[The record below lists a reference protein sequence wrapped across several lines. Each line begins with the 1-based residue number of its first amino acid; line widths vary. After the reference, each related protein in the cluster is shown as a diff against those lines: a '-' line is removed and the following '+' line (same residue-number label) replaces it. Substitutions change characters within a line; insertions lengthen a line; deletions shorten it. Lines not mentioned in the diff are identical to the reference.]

1 MTARDEPGSGRGMK
15 AIALVDGEHYP
26 DVTSAALAHIED
38 VLGYHL
44 GAIVFLGGTEK
55 ISDLE
60 GFDHRGVTV
69 YSGKEREAVLR
80 RAIDEAA
87 PEVVIDLSDEP
98 VLGYDERFRLISEA
112 LARGVSYL
120 GADFAFEA
128 PPRPFLCDKPSIGII
143 GTGKRVGK
151 TALAGFTAR
160 RLSETGVRPCVCTM
174 GRGGPAEPELLLA
187 PAEVTDSYLRAR
199 ALDGR
204 HAASDHFEDA
214 MMAGVVAVGCRRCGG
229 GMAGKPFFSNV
240 PEGAA
245 IACAQQA
252 DVVIFEGSGAAI
264 PPAGMDSIMLVAGAN
279 QPLHYIL
286 GYLGPYRLLLSDLLV
301 VTMCDE
307 ILVSSEKLR
316 KLIDGVCSIN
326 PEVKVVKTVFRPRPL
341 GELRERKV
349 FLTSTAPPE
358 AICQQEQHLAA
369 EYGARI
375 VGTSANLADRKRL
388 AADLAGAREAEVLLT
403 ELKAAGVDTV
413 SLFAKENNKELVYL
427 ENLPVA
433 VDGDSLEEEIDHLAA
448 AARERAAG
456 R

>member
-1 MTARDEPGSGRGMK
+1 
-15 AIALVDGEHYP
+15 
-26 DVTSAALAHIED
+26 
-38 VLGYHL
+38 
-44 GAIVFLGGTEK
+44 
-55 ISDLE
+55 
-60 GFDHRGVTV
+60 
-69 YSGKEREAVLR
+69 
-80 RAIDEAA
+80 
-87 PEVVIDLSDEP
+87 
-98 VLGYDERFRLISEA
+98 
-112 LARGVSYL
+112 
-120 GADFAFEA
+120 
-128 PPRPFLCDKPSIGII
+128 
-143 GTGKRVGK
+143 
-151 TALAGFTAR
+151 
-160 RLSETGVRPCVCTM
+160 M
-174 GRGGPAEPELLLA
+174 GRGGPAEPELLST

-214 MMAGVVAVGCRRCGG
+214 MMGRVVAVGCRRCGG
-229 GMAGKPFFSNV
+229 GMAGKPFYSNV

-245 IACAQQA
+245 IACAQEA

-264 PPAGMDSIMLVAGAN
+264 PPVGMDSVMLAAAAT
-279 QPLHYIL
+279 QPLPYIL
-286 GYLGPYRLLLSDLLV
+286 GYLGPYRLLLCDLLV
-301 VTMCDE
+301 VTMCEE

-326 PEVKVVKTVFRPRPL
+326 PEVKVVKTVFKPRPL

-358 AICQQEQHLAA
+358 AIGRQVRHLAD

-375 VGTSANLADRKRL
+375 VGSSAN
-388 AADLAGAREAEVLLT
+388 LAGAREAEVLAT

-433 VDGDSLEEEIDHLAA
+433 IGGDDLEGEIDHLAA
-448 AARERAAG
+448 LARQRAAG

>member
-1 MTARDEPGSGRGMK
+1 MSAPGEPASGAGLK

-26 DVTSAALAHIED
+26 DVTQAALAHIED
-38 VLGYHL
+38 VLSYEL
-44 GAIVFLGGTEK
+44 SAIVFLGGTEK
-55 ISDLE
+55 ISDLA
-60 GFDHRGVTV
+60 GLDYRGVRV
-69 YSGKEREAVLR
+69 YSGDTREALLR
-80 RAIDEAA
+80 RAITEAGA
-87 PEVVIDLSDEP
+87 DVVLDLSDEP
-98 VLGYDERFRLISEA
+98 VLGYVERFRLISEA
-112 LARGVSYL
+112 LALGVSYL
-120 GADFAFEA
+120 GADFHFEA
-128 PPRPFLCDKPSIGII
+128 PARPFLCDKPSIGII

-151 TALAGFTAR
+151 TALSGFAAC
-160 RLSETGVRPCVCTM
+160 RLSETGVRPCICTM
-174 GRGGPAEPELLLA
+174 GRGGPAEPELRST

-214 MMAGVVAVGCRRCGG
+214 MMGRVVAVGCRRCGG
-229 GMAGKPFFSNV
+229 GMAGKPFYSNV

-245 IACAQQA
+245 IACAQEA

-264 PPAGMDSIMLVAGAN
+264 PPVGMDSVMLAAAAT
-279 QPLHYIL
+279 QPLPYIL
-286 GYLGPYRLLLSDLLV
+286 GYLGPYRLLLCDLLV
-301 VTMCDE
+301 VTMCEE

-349 FLTSTAPPE
+349 FLTSTAPPA
-358 AICQQEQHLAA
+358 AIGGIQRHLEQ
-369 EYGARI
+369 EYGAGI
-375 VGTSANLADRKRL
+375 VGASANLADRKRL

-433 VDGDSLEEEIDHLAA
+433 VDGDSLDVEIDHLAA
-448 AARERAAG
+448 AALERAAG